1 MIVNFKI
8 YKISRGA
15 NKLTRIFII
24 IKKIAWGDTREE
36 KRREVPKANRSV
48 NGQCFAFL
56 SYAQVDSDMDLT
68 LTSFHFS
75 LTQLLLFFTLLFS
88 NLFFF
93 FFFLGLREFKS
104 AYDCS
109 FITSAEA
116 RTRQELPG
124 ETNKN
129 LGSYRQLLLFFTL
142 LFSNLFFRIFF
153 FKRIQERI

>member
-93 FFFLGLREFKS
+93 LFL
-104 AYDCS
+104 
-109 FITSAEA
+109 
-116 RTRQELPG
+116 
-124 ETNKN
+124 
-129 LGSYRQLLLFFTL
+129 
-142 LFSNLFFRIFF
+142 FRI
-153 FKRIQERI
+153 KRIQERI